1 MISHRIQMDKW
12 IAKLMSVILP
22 CGSCP
27 LMFRFFPY
35 NLFVGGP
42 IKLCRMVS
50 RVVDEWVMMRR
61 AHCHPTKWI
70 RQMLRTDARLFTFDS
85 HAYINIADSCVYTDH
100 LYMLDE
106 CPFGCLVAWCTF
118 PPNTWMKWCIR
129 NHTRWC
135 ALDCGWRCSNSWFP
149 SFLYYMQVRQ
159 N

>member
-1 MISHRIQMDKW
+1 MTVLAMGIATSCVLFFGPLLSTERHDLMDKW

-22 CGSCP
+22 RGSCP

-42 IKLCRMVS
+42 VKLCRMVS

-85 HAYINIADSCVYTDH
+85 HAYIKIADAMFSKLIMGDRIAMIC
-100 LYMLDE
+100 
-106 CPFGCLVAWCTF
+106 
-118 PPNTWMKWCIR
+118 
-129 NHTRWC
+129 
-135 ALDCGWRCSNSWFP
+135 
-149 SFLYYMQVRQ
+149 
-159 N
+159 

>member
-22 CGSCP
+22 RGSCP

-61 AHCHPTKWI
+61 AHCHPTKLI

-85 HAYINIADSCVYTDH
+85 HAYIKIADAMFSKLIMGDRIAMIC
-100 LYMLDE
+100 
-106 CPFGCLVAWCTF
+106 
-118 PPNTWMKWCIR
+118 
-129 NHTRWC
+129 
-135 ALDCGWRCSNSWFP
+135 
-149 SFLYYMQVRQ
+149 
-159 N
+159 

>member
-1 MISHRIQMDKW
+1 MISHRIQMDCKAHEAAGHDQLRPKVKCMH
-12 IAKLMSVILP
+12 INASHECHTSLTKLASLCFTRCLP
-22 CGSCP
+22 QLS
-27 LMFRFFPY
+27 LIQ
-35 NLFVGGP
+35 GGP

-85 HAYINIADSCVYTDH
+85 HAYISIADSCVYTDH

-118 PPNTWMKWCIR
+118 PPNT
-129 NHTRWC
+129 
-135 ALDCGWRCSNSWFP
+135 
-149 SFLYYMQVRQ
+149 
-159 N
+159 